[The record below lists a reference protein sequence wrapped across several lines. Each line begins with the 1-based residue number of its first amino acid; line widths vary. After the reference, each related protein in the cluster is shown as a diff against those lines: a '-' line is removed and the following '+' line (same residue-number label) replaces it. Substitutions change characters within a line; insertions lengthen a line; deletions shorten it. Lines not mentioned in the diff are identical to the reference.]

1 MHDALITTTRD
12 VKIDL
17 TRGNQYDRL
26 VNEEIE
32 HYSAIDVTNDLLE
45 GGIFTHDCWSF
56 YFQYLARTLFHTS
69 FDEEVAARANQIDCP
84 RILSLG
90 CGYGG
95 HELSIAAKLRKPFEL
110 IAVDLNPKL
119 FGEAERRAQNTGL
132 HIKFIKTDLNF
143 ISVPAGSFDLIYA
156 HASLHHILN
165 LEHLFA
171 QIHQGLKDNGR
182 LIVLDIIGKSQVL
195 FWKENVEFAAD
206 TIKRMPLRYRPTVG
220 KVLSSASMSLS
231 RARFVLRYLRFDP
244 YSIIP
249 KYVEPAVQVGM
260 EGIRQ
265 EEIEPLILQRF
276 TPLKLFKYN
285 AFMRMICTNPYF
297 GSRLHPEIR
306 KDRKYLKKLIELDN
320 QQIASGKL
328 RPTEMFGVFKKTS
341 DAVS

>member
-1 MHDALITTTRD
+1 MHDDLITTTRD

-17 TRGNQYDRL
+17 TRETQYDRL

-56 YFQYLARTLFHTS
+56 YFQYLARVLFHTS
-69 FDEEVAARANQIDCP
+69 FDEEVAAHANQIDRP
-84 RILSLG
+84 RLLSLG

-119 FGEAERRAQNTGL
+119 FSEAERRAKNSGL
-132 HIKFIKTDLNF
+132 HIKFITTDLNF
-143 ISVPAGSFDLIYA
+143 ISVPPVSFDLIYA

-171 QIHQGLKDNGR
+171 QIHQGLKDDGR
-182 LIVLDIIGKSQVL
+182 LIVLDIIGKNQVL
-195 FWKENVEFAAD
+195 FWKENVEFAAEI
-206 TIKRMPLRYRPTVG
+206 IKRMPLRYWPAWPTVR
-220 KVLSSASMSLS
+220 KRLSSASMSLS
-231 RARFVLRYLRFDP
+231 RARFFRRSLRFDP

-249 KYVEPAVQVGM
+249 KHTEPAAQVGM

-265 EEIEPLILQRF
+265 EEVEPLILQRF

-306 KDRKYLKKLIELDN
+306 KDRKYLEKLINLDN

-328 RPTEMFGVFKKTS
+328 RPTEMFGVFKKICN
-341 DAVS
+341 